1 MKNSIKLFEFSG
13 IPVYLKYWFFILF
26 LLISFK
32 TIVIAFI
39 SILIHELAHAWTAKK
54 LGYRVEKVYID
65 IFHGAAEIDLGYEK
79 NYKDTLRIVSAGPL
93 SNAVLVLL
101 GSSLLFSGLLTE
113 PLTGFI
119 TLFVII
125 NLFLSLFNMLPI
137 YPLDGGRITKAV
149 LVNHFGQ
156 KGKKFNG
163 YISIIFSSLLLIY
176 SVLIFDWILIFFSLI
191 FIIFSYYELNGEN
204 ELNRK

>member
-13 IPVYLKYWFFILF
+13 TPVYLKYWFFILF

-39 SILIHELAHAWTAKK
+39 SILIHELAHAWVAKK

-79 NYKDTLRIVSAGPL
+79 NYKDTLRVVSAGPL

-113 PLTGFI
+113 PLTGFV

-156 KGKKFNG
+156 KGQKFNG

-191 FIIFSYYELNGEN
+191 FIMFSYYELNRN
-204 ELNRK
+204 SELNRK